1 MPKSFKLPTNLV
13 NEWPEIFEG
22 MYISTMPVEYLLSIK
37 LEFHDGRIWEIAVD
51 EQRSSTRAQV
61 IADKL
66 IETLQEY
73 AKDVRKV
80 DFKVD
85 IDKLKIDIAKK
96 TKKLLQ

>member
-1 MPKSFKLPTNLV
+1 MPKSFSLPKNLV

-37 LEFHDGRIWEIAVD
+37 LEFHDGRIWEIDVG
-51 EQRSSTRAQV
+51 EQRSATRAQI

-73 AKDVRKV
+73 AEDVRKV

-85 IDKLKIDIAKK
+85 VDKLKIDITKK
-96 TKKLLQ
+96 TKNLL

>member
-51 EQRSSTRAQV
+51 EQRSATKAQV

-66 IETLQEY
+66 TETLQEY

-85 IDKLKIDIAKK
+85 VEKLKLDIKNS
-96 TKKLLQ
+96 TNDIF